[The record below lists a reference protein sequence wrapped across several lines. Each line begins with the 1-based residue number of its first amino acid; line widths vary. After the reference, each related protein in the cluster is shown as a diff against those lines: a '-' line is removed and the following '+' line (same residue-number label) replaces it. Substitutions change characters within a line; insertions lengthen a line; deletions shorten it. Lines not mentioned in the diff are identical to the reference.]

1 MEDRHHERQ
10 LEQLRQESLGAQQSQ
25 ERHFRRRAELTDLA
39 RKYRRMNA
47 ELSGNDENSRR
58 LSEFYVQEGLLLEEE
73 IRRLDSSCG
82 NGSTSNDVVNSNLAS
97 LY

>member
-1 MEDRHHERQ
+1 
-10 LEQLRQESLGAQQSQ
+10 
-25 ERHFRRRAELTDLA
+25 
-39 RKYRRMNA
+39 MNA

-73 IRRLDSSCG
+73 IRRLDSICG